1 MRSLVTGG
9 AGFIGS
15 HLVDALLERGDSVL
29 VVDDLST
36 GSEANLAGAIEQGA
50 ELRVADV
57 VDADAVGDL
66 VAGFGPDSIFHLAAQ
81 ADVRKAIAEPAFDAR
96 VNIVGTINMLEA
108 ARLAGASFVFAATG
122 GAVYG
127 EGEGRSLPFGE
138 DAQADPET
146 AYGVSKLS
154 GEHYVDMYRRLH
166 GVPAVALRFG
176 NVYGPRQDPH
186 GEAGVV
192 AILCGRLLSGAA
204 PTVFG
209 DGRQTRDY
217 VFVNDAVQALL
228 AAADHLDRKGTELT
242 GPFNI
247 GTGIETAVLDLV
259 EDLALISGRDFTP
272 EFAAARTG
280 EVQRVALDPALAQVM
295 LGWSPGT
302 SLGDGLRDTLDSAR
316 QRSVGQ

>member
-15 HLVDALLERGDSVL
+15 HLVDALLARGDEVL
-29 VVDDLST
+29 VVDDLSG
-36 GSEANLAGAIEQGA
+36 GSEANLEGARSLGA
-50 ELRVADV
+50 ELRVVDV
-57 VDADAVGDL
+57 VDRAATDELTADFA
-66 VAGFGPDSIFHLAAQ
+66 PESIFHLAAQ
-81 ADVRKAIAEPAFDAR
+81 ADVRRAIADPAFDAK
-96 VNIVGTINMLEA
+96 VNVLGTINMLEA
-108 ARLAGASFVFAATG
+108 ARVAGASFVLAATG

-138 DAQADPET
+138 HAQPEPET

-209 DGRQTRDY
+209 DGKQTRDY
-217 VFVNDAVQALL
+217 VFVGDAVEAFL
-228 AAADHLDRKGTELT
+228 AAGEHLARRGTDLT

-247 GTGIETAVLDLV
+247 GTGVETSVLDLV
-259 EDLALISGRDFTP
+259 EDLALISGRDFAP

-280 EVQRVALDPALAQVM
+280 EVQRVALDPGLAQVM
-295 LGWSPGT
+295 LGWSPRT
-302 SLGDGLRDTLDSAR
+302 ALGDGLRETLG
-316 QRSVGQ
+316 SVAQ